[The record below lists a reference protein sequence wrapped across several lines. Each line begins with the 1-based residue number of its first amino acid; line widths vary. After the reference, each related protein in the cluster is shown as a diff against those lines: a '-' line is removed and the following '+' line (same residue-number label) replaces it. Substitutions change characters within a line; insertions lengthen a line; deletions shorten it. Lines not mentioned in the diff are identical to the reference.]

1 MHKAI
6 DKWQVQRTEMA
17 FVCLLLATVLEA
29 RGCGVVPVEEGE
41 PNL

>member
-17 FVCLLLATVLEA
+17 FVCLLLAAVVESCVCGMVLG
-29 RGCGVVPVEEGE
+29 RRVESEM
-41 PNL
+41 